1 MAEEPILRVEGL
13 RVNYSTG
20 PRLAPAVDGVSFTL
34 RPGERLGLIGES
46 GSGKT
51 TTAMAI
57 MRLLRPPARITAGRI
72 VLGGRDLTR
81 MGSRELRRARLR
93 DLSLVPQGAMN
104 SLNPVMR
111 IGEQIRDG
119 IAAHGRRQGSTQ
131 LHTRI
136 GALLEQV
143 GLPATVAGAY
153 PHQLSGGMKQ
163 RVAIA
168 IAASMEPKVIIAD
181 EPTSALDVVVQ
192 RQVIATLAK
201 VQEAAGSAV
210 ILIGHDMG
218 LVAQFAHTVGV
229 LYGGRLVELGPA
241 GEVVENPRHPYTRM
255 LIDSLPELD
264 RKQRMVGVPGL
275 PPALSAMPR
284 GCPFHPRCPFAFDAC
299 RTTMPETL
307 EVGAGR
313 RVACH
318 LYPEHSALPDVRG
331 TTEPVPARQDTQE
344 ANRV

>member
-1 MAEEPILRVEGL
+1 
-13 RVNYSTG
+13 
-20 PRLAPAVDGVSFTL
+20 
-34 RPGERLGLIGES
+34 
-46 GSGKT
+46 
-51 TTAMAI
+51 
-57 MRLLRPPARITAGRI
+57 
-72 VLGGRDLTR
+72 
-81 MGSRELRRARLR
+81 
-93 DLSLVPQGAMN
+93 MN
-104 SLNPVMR
+104 SLNPVMKV
-111 IGEQIRDG
+111 GEQIRDG
-119 IAAHGRRQGSTQ
+119 IAAHARRQNATQ
-131 LHTRI
+131 IRARV

-143 GLPATVAGAY
+143 GLPTTVAGAY

-168 IAASMEPKVIIAD
+168 IAASMQPKVIIAD

-192 RQVIATLAK
+192 RQVIATLAE

-241 GEVVENPRHPYTRM
+241 ADVVENPRHPYTRM

-275 PPALSAMPR
+275 PPALSAMPT
-284 GCPFHPRCPFAFDAC
+284 GCPFNPRCPFAFDAC
-299 RTTMPETL
+299 RTTMPPTL
-307 EVGAGR
+307 DLGGDR

-318 LYPEHSALPDVRG
+318 LYPEHSVLPDPRG
-331 TTEPVPARQDTQE
+331 TIEPEPAREDAPE